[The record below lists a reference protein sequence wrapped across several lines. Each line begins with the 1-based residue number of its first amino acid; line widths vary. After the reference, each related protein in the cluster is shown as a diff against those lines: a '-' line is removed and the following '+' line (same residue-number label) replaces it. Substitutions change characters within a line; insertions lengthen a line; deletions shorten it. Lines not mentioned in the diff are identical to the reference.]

1 MPFANRA
8 PPLLCLT
15 VLAGCTA
22 AADTPGPASATLWT
36 PAAISGPGYESS
48 PTFTPDGRT
57 MLYLAADKDFRNY
70 RLMQSRCEN
79 GAWGK
84 PAPPTFAM
92 PSPVIEADPFVTPD
106 GKRLYYISSRHA
118 PAKEDFDIWYVE
130 RTTEGGWGEPQ
141 RLPEPVNSP
150 EAELLPRADAAGR
163 LYFGSSRAGSA
174 GGGDIYVATEVRPG
188 EWKVENLGPPVSAGG
203 HEYEAE
209 ISRDGRTMITVSDRG
224 DRSHL
229 YRFGRKAIAGS
240 KSVAFRPILTSSRS
254 VHWCRRKAIGYSLR
268 SDTATVRARCSSS
281 TWCLNQTG
289 RGHPT
294 AAIRRRYRRAARD
307 LPSCCACPSA
317 RANAPGS
324 FRRYA
329 SLPSFARVR
338 IGQSHS
344 PDLRYSPI

>member
-106 GKRLYYISSRHA
+106 GKRLYYVSSRHA

-130 RTTEGGWGEPQ
+130 HTTEGGWGEPQ

-229 YRFGRKAIAGS
+229 YRFRREGDRWVEVGRISADLDQFQVGPLLSPTGDRLLFAQRYGD
-240 KSVAFRPILTSSRS
+240 RS
-254 VHWCRRKAIGYSLR
+254 GEMFVIDLVPEPDRSWPPDCR
-268 SDTATVRARCSSS
+268 D
-281 TWCLNQTG
+281 Q
-289 RGHPT
+289 
-294 AAIRRRYRRAARD
+294 AA
-307 LPSCCACPSA
+307 L
-317 RANAPGS
+317 
-324 FRRYA
+324 
-329 SLPSFARVR
+329 
-338 IGQSHS
+338 
-344 PDLRYSPI
+344 

>member
-130 RTTEGGWGEPQ
+130 HTTEGGWGEPQ

-203 HEYEAE
+203 YEYEAE
-209 ISRDGRTMITVSDRG
+209 ISRDGRTMIAVSDRG

-229 YRFGRKAIAGS
+229 YRFRREGDRWVEVGRIPADLDQFQVGPLLSPTGDRLLFAQRYGD
-240 KSVAFRPILTSSRS
+240 RS
-254 VHWCRRKAIGYSLR
+254 GEMFVIDLVPEPDRSWPSDCR
-268 SDTATVRARCSSS
+268 D
-281 TWCLNQTG
+281 Q
-289 RGHPT
+289 
-294 AAIRRRYRRAARD
+294 AA
-307 LPSCCACPSA
+307 L
-317 RANAPGS
+317 
-324 FRRYA
+324 
-329 SLPSFARVR
+329 
-338 IGQSHS
+338 
-344 PDLRYSPI
+344 